1 MALSNLDKDNLTR
14 LFSMISTNDNL
25 QENNLDSIKQNYATY
40 AKLEV
45 ILNQIENLK
54 LQAKQIIDNHNN
66 NIEINSIH
74 CNFKKVPGTIYYL
87 YEINGEKKLSLISND
102 EYSAYLQP
110 SSLNNSNNNN
120 NKFLGKYLYN
130 YDHQFYLMD

>member
-14 LFSMISTNDNL
+14 LFSMISTNNNL
-25 QENNLDSIKQNYATY
+25 QENNLSSIRENYATY

-66 NIEINSIH
+66 NIEINNIH

-87 YEINGEKKLSLISND
+87 YEINGEKKLSLVSNNEFTAYIDSISN
-102 EYSAYLQP
+102 LT
-110 SSLNNSNNNN
+110 N

-130 YDHQFYLMD
+130 YDHQFYLVD

>member
-14 LFSMISTNDNL
+14 LFSMISVNNNL
-25 QENNLDSIKQNYATY
+25 HENNLNSIKENYATY

-54 LQAKQIIDNHNN
+54 LQAKELIDNHNN
-66 NIEINSIH
+66 NIEINNIH

-87 YEINGEKKLSLISND
+87 YEMNGEKKLSLISNV
-102 EYSAYLQP
+102 EFSTYLDSTSP
-110 SSLNNSNNNN
+110 TSN

-130 YDHQFYLMD
+130 FDHHFYLIN

>member
-14 LFSMISTNDNL
+14 LFSMISTNNNL
-25 QENNLDSIKQNYATY
+25 QENNLGSIKQNYATY

-45 ILNQIENLK
+45 ISNQIENLK
-54 LQAKQIIDNHNN
+54 LQAKQILDNHNN

-102 EYSAYLQP
+102 EFYTYLE
-110 SSLNNSNNNN
+110 STVTN

>member
-14 LFSMISTNDNL
+14 LFSMISVNNNL
-25 QENNLDSIKQNYATY
+25 QENNLNSIKENYATY

-54 LQAKQIIDNHNN
+54 LQAKQIIDDHNN
-66 NIEINSIH
+66 NIEINNIH
-74 CNFKKVPGTIYYL
+74 CSFKKVPGTIYYL
-87 YEINGEKKLSLISND
+87 YEINGEKKLSLISNN

-110 SSLNNSNNNN
+110 SSSINGNNN

-130 YDHQFYLMD
+130 YDHQFYLVD

>member
-74 CNFKKVPGTIYYL
+74 CNFEKVPGTIYYL
-87 YEINGEKKLSLISND
+87 YEINGEKKLSLITND
-102 EYSAYLQP
+102 EYSAYLE
-110 SSLNNSNNNN
+110 SLTSTVTN

-130 YDHQFYLMD
+130 YDHQFYLID